1 MKIALY
7 ILAVI
12 LFLLGTAS
20 ILMGVG
26 VINIISSVHHL
37 RYELGG
43 ALVALVA
50 IGLFIYAAKRK

>member
-43 ALVALVA
+43 ALVDLVA
-50 IGLFIYAAKRK
+50 IGLFIYSAKRK

>member
-43 ALVALVA
+43 ALVDLVA